1 VGRVVVVGGGISG
14 LAAAW
19 ELSGGANGVDTDP
32 DGAYGSGAHVVV
44 LESGSRLGGAL
55 DSAKFGARV
64 VDTGP
69 DGFLGRRPEALD
81 LCHEIGLGDALVP
94 IAGRGAGVWARG
106 RVRPLPDGLALGI
119 PTRFWPAARSGILG
133 LRGQLGLARDALLP
147 RPDVRG
153 PIGDRSIGPLV
164 ARKLGQRV
172 ADRLVDPLIGGIHA
186 GSVDDMSAAATY
198 PPLLAAAQK
207 RGSLMRAL
215 RAEVPAPAPAAA
227 PAGDAPPLFWAL
239 NGGMAALVEQL
250 RAALVA
256 RGVQIRCDT
265 PVTSLERH
273 APQTGRSD
281 RWNVL
286 TTRSGNDGD
295 KTWKRV
301 SSSGADA
308 VVLAVPAPV
317 AADLLKP
324 HDDEAAGLLESI
336 SYASVTL
343 VTFRVPVEALA
354 SPLAGTGFLVP
365 RRSAPPSGGDPWA
378 VTAVTYLSEK
388 WPHLATGG
396 EVLLRASLGRY
407 GDDRAEEWSDDEVVA
422 RAWSELGLLMGVRGE
437 PLEARVARWP
447 QAFPQYRVHHLMRT
461 AGIEAAMARI
471 GGIAVAGA
479 AYRGV
484 GIPACIAS
492 GRAAAKAVS

>member
-1 VGRVVVVGGGISG
+1 VARVIVVGGGISG

-19 ELSGGANGVDTDP
+19 ELSGG
-32 DGAYGSGAHVVV
+32 GAGGSRAHDVIV
-44 LESGSRLGGAL
+44 LESTPRLGGAL
-55 DSAKFGARV
+55 DSARFGGRL
-64 VDTGP
+64 VDIGP

-81 LCHEIGLGDALVP
+81 LCRELGLGEALVP
-94 IAGRGAGVWARG
+94 IAGRGAGVWARN
-106 RVRPLPDGLALGI
+106 RVRPLPGGLALGI

-215 RAEVPAPAPAAA
+215 RAEVPAPAA
-227 PAGDAPPLFWAL
+227 DAPPLFWAL
-239 NGGMAALVEQL
+239 NGGMASLIDQL
-250 RAALVA
+250 RRTLIA
-256 RGVQIRCDT
+256 RGVEIRVDT
-265 PVTSLERH
+265 PVRSLERLE
-273 APQTGRSD
+273 ARAARWSVVTG
-281 RWNVL
+281 
-286 TTRSGNDGD
+286 SGGGGQGTNA
-295 KTWKRV
+295 TE
-301 SSSGADA
+301 SLEADA
-308 VVLAVPAPV
+308 MVLAVPAP
-317 AADLLKP
+317 AAARLLGP
-324 HDDEAAGLLESI
+324 HDEEAAGLLGKI

-343 VTFRVPVEALA
+343 VTLRVPNDALA
-354 SPLAGTGFLVP
+354 SPLFGTGFLVP
-365 RRSAPPSGGDPWA
+365 RRSAPVAGNDAWA
-378 VTAVTYLSEK
+378 VTAATYLSQK
-388 WPHLATGG
+388 WPHLAHEG
-396 EVLLRASLGRY
+396 EVLLRASVGRF
-407 GDDRAEEWSDDEVVA
+407 GDDRAGSWSDDEVVA
-422 RAWSELGLLMGVRGE
+422 RVWRELGVLMGLRDA
-437 PLEARVARWP
+437 PLESKVTRWP

-461 AGIEAAMARI
+461 AGIEAAMARL

-492 GRAAAKAVS
+492 GRAAAQAVT

>member
-1 VGRVVVVGGGISG
+1 VGGGISG

-19 ELSGGANGVDTDP
+19 ELSGGGSGVDANP
-32 DGAYGSGAHVVV
+32 DGSHSSGAHVVV
-44 LESGSRLGGAL
+44 IEAASRLGGAL
-55 DSAKFGARV
+55 DSAKFGGRI

-81 LCHEIGLGDALVP
+81 LCHEIGLGDELVP

-106 RVRPLPDGLALGI
+106 SVRPLPAGLALGI

-147 RPDVRG
+147 RPDMRG

-215 RAEVPAPAPAAA
+215 RAEVPAPSHN
-227 PAGDAPPLFWAL
+227 APPLFWAL
-239 NGGMAALVEQL
+239 NGGMASMVEQL
-250 RAALVA
+250 RAALTA
-256 RGVQIRCDT
+256 RGVEIRCDT
-265 PVTSLERH
+265 PVLWLERRE
-273 APQTGRSD
+273 ARSA
-281 RWNVL
+281 RWNVV
-286 TTRSGNDGD
+286 TGKDSSGRVYRRS
-295 KTWKRV
+295 T
-301 SSSGADA
+301 GADA

-324 HDDEAAGLLESI
+324 YDDEASGLLGKI
-336 SYASVTL
+336 SYASVAL
-343 VTFRVPVEALA
+343 VTFRVPSEALA

-365 RRSAPPSGGDPWA
+365 RRSAPPAGHDAWA
-378 VTAVTYLSEK
+378 VTAATYLSEK
-388 WPHLATGG
+388 WPHLAVEG
-396 EVLLRASLGRY
+396 EILLRASVGRY
-407 GDDRAEEWSDDEVVA
+407 GDDRADSWSDDEVVA
-422 RAWSELGLLMGVRGE
+422 RAWSELGLLMGLSGE
-437 PLEARVARWP
+437 PLEARVTRWP

-461 AGIEAAMARI
+461 AGIEAAVARI
-471 GGIAVAGA
+471 GGIAVAGS

-492 GRAAAKAVS
+492 GRAAAQAIA

>member
-19 ELSGGANGVDTDP
+19 ELSGGRDGTATDP

-44 LESGSRLGGAL
+44 IESTSRLGGAL
-55 DSAKFGARV
+55 DSAKFGGRI

-69 DGFLGRRPEALD
+69 DGFLGRRPEALA
-81 LCHEIGLGDALVP
+81 LCHEVGLDDALVP

-106 RVRPLPDGLALGI
+106 RVRPLPAGLALGI

-133 LRGQLGLARDALLP
+133 LRGQLGLARDVLLP

-164 ARKLGQRV
+164 ARKLGRRV

-207 RGSLMRAL
+207 KGSLMRAL
-215 RAEVPAPAPAAA
+215 RAEVPAPSD
-227 PAGDAPPLFWAL
+227 DAPPLFWAL
-239 NGGMAALVEQL
+239 NGGMASLVEQL
-250 RAALVA
+250 RVALVA
-256 RGVQIRCDT
+256 RGVEFWCDT
-265 PVTSLERH
+265 TVRRLERVERREGI
-273 APQTGRSD
+273 TT
-281 RWNVL
+281 RWNVV
-286 TTRSGNDGD
+286 TGD
-295 KTWKRV
+295 PV
-301 SSSGADA
+301 SSAADRTYRRSSGVDA

-317 AADLLKP
+317 AAELLEP
-324 HDDEAAGLLESI
+324 HDKEAAGLLGSI
-336 SYASVTL
+336 PYASVTL
-343 VTFRVPVEALA
+343 VTLRVPVEALA

-365 RRSAPPSGGDPWA
+365 RRSPPPSGGDPWA

-388 WPHLATGG
+388 WPHLATEG

-407 GDDRAEEWSDDEVVA
+407 GDTRAEEWSDDEVVA
-422 RAWSELGLLMGVRGE
+422 RARRELGVLMGLGGE
-437 PLEARVARWP
+437 PLEARVTRWP
-447 QAFPQYRVHHLMRT
+447 RAFPQYRVHHLMRT
-461 AGIEAAMARI
+461 AGIEAAMARL

-492 GRAAAKAVS
+492 GRAAAQAIA

>member
-1 VGRVVVVGGGISG
+1 MSLRRVVVVGGGISG

-19 ELSGGANGVDTDP
+19 ELTGGGADARDTQ
-32 DGAYGSGAHVVV
+32 VIV
-44 LESGSRLGGAL
+44 LESSARLGGPL
-55 DSAKFGARV
+55 DSAKFGGRI

-106 RVRPLPDGLALGI
+106 SVRPLPAGLALGI

-215 RAEVPAPAPAAA
+215 RAEVPAPSD
-227 PAGDAPPLFWAL
+227 DAPPLFWAL
-239 NGGMAALVEQL
+239 NGGMASMVEQL
-250 RAALVA
+250 RAALIA
-256 RGVQIRCDT
+256 RGVEIRCD
-265 PVTSLERH
+265 VTVESLERL
-273 APQTGRSD
+273 APAEGRSA

-286 TTRSGNDGD
+286 SSTPDSAGRTSGGS
-295 KTWKRV
+295 TE
-301 SSSGADA
+301 ADA

-324 HDDEAAGLLESI
+324 HDDEAAGLLGSI

-343 VTFRVPVEALA
+343 VTFRVPADALA

-365 RRSAPPSGGDPWA
+365 RRSAPPQGLDGWA
-378 VTAVTYLSEK
+378 VTAATYLSEK
-388 WPHLATGG
+388 WPHLAAEG
-396 EVLLRASLGRY
+396 EVLLRASVGRY
-407 GDDRAEEWSDDEVVA
+407 GDDRARSWSDDEVVA
-422 RAWSELGLLMGVRGE
+422 RVWSELGLLMGLSGD
-437 PLEARVARWP
+437 PLESMVTRWP

-461 AGIEAAMARI
+461 AGIEAAVARI
-471 GGIAVAGA
+471 GGIAVAGS

-492 GRAAAKAVS
+492 GRAAAQAIA

>member
-1 VGRVVVVGGGISG
+1 VPRVVVVGGGISG

-19 ELSGGANGVDTDP
+19 ELSGGHGGVDAGL
-32 DGAYGSGAHVVV
+32 DGSDGSGADV
-44 LESGSRLGGAL
+44 LVIESSSRLGGAL
-55 DSAKFGARV
+55 DSAKFGGRV

-81 LCHEIGLGDALVP
+81 LCHEIGLGEELVP

-106 RVRPLPDGLALGI
+106 RVRPLPEGLALGI

-133 LRGQLGLARDALLP
+133 RRGQLGLARDALLP

-164 ARKLGQRV
+164 ARKLGRRV
-172 ADRLVDPLIGGIHA
+172 VDRLVDPLIGGIHA

-198 PPLLAAAQK
+198 PPLIAAAQK

-215 RAEVPAPAPAAA
+215 RAEVPAPSH
-227 PAGDAPPLFWAL
+227 DAPPLFWAL
-239 NGGMAALVEQL
+239 NSGMASMVEQL
-250 RAALVA
+250 RRALIA
-256 RGVQIRCDT
+256 RGVEIRCDLT
-265 PVTSLERH
+265 VQSLERH
-273 APQTGRSD
+273 EPGDGRSA

-286 TTRSGNDGD
+286 AGGPENTGRTYS
-295 KTWKRV
+295 KT
-301 SSSGADA
+301 SGADA

-317 AADLLKP
+317 AARLLQP
-324 HDDEAAGLLESI
+324 HDDEAAGLLGSI

-343 VTFRVPVEALA
+343 VTFRVPIEALA

-365 RRSAPPSGGDPWA
+365 RRSAPPDGHDAWA
-378 VTAVTYLSEK
+378 VTAATYLSEK
-388 WPHLATGG
+388 WPHLAAEG
-396 EVLLRASLGRY
+396 EILLRASVGRY
-407 GDDRAEEWSDDEVVA
+407 GDDRAASWSDAEVVD
-422 RAWSELGLLMGVRGE
+422 RVWTELGLLMGLNKE
-437 PLEARVARWP
+437 PLEARVTRWP

-461 AGIEAAMARI
+461 AGIEAAVARI